1 MDWEFILDWFKI
13 VIIDL
18 TLAGDNA
25 LVIAMAVRTLPSRQ
39 QRIGI
44 IWGSVGAVCIRVI
57 ITFIAAQ
64 VLQLPLVQLAGGIL
78 LLWIAVKLL
87 RQSNGG
93 ETKVRDATTVWQ
105 AVWIIILADL
115 IMSTDNVLAVAGAS
129 EGNFYLLLFGLG
141 LSIPIVVIGAAFVS
155 MLMSRFGWLV
165 LLGAAVL
172 GEVSGKMSLED
183 PFIRHIFGASPKP
196 IEWAVRMSLAVI
208 VVFVGLHLSKQSQP
222 APGSDVIK

>member
-105 AVWIIILADL
+105 AIWIIILADL

-141 LSIPIVVIGAAFVS
+141 LSIPIVVIGAVFVS

-183 PFIRHIFGASPKP
+183 PFIRYIFGASPKP

-222 APGSDVIK
+222 APGSDAIK

>member
-25 LVIAMAVRTLPSRQ
+25 LVIAMAVRTLPSHQ
-39 QRIGI
+39 QRLGI
-44 IWGSVGAVCIRVI
+44 IWGAAGAVCIRVV
-57 ITFIAAQ
+57 ITFVAAR

-78 LLWIAVKLL
+78 LLWIAIKLL
-87 RQSNGG
+87 RQDSSG
-93 ETKVRDATTVWQ
+93 ETKMRDATTLWQ
-105 AVWIIILADL
+105 AIWLIILADL

-129 EGNFYLLLFGLG
+129 EGNFFLLLFGLG
-141 LSIPIVVIGAAFVS
+141 LSIPIVVIGAVFVA

-165 LLGAAVL
+165 FLGAAVL
-172 GEVSGKMSLED
+172 GEVAGKMSLED
-183 PFIRHIFGASPKP
+183 HFITRFFGAAPKG

-208 VVFVGLHLSKQSQP
+208 IVLAGIYLSRQSQP
-222 APGSDVIK
+222 TPGSDVIS

>member
-25 LVIAMAVRTLPSRQ
+25 LVIAMAVRTLPSHQ
-39 QRIGI
+39 QRLGV
-44 IWGSVGAVCIRVI
+44 IWGAAGAVCIRVI
-57 ITFIAAQ
+57 ITFVAAR

-78 LLWIAVKLL
+78 LLWIAIKLL
-87 RQSNGG
+87 RQDSSG
-93 ETKVRDATTVWQ
+93 ETKMRDATTLWQ
-105 AVWIIILADL
+105 AIGLIILADL

-129 EGNFYLLLFGLG
+129 EGNFFLLLFGLG
-141 LSIPIVVIGAAFVS
+141 LSIPIVVIGAVFVA

-165 LLGAAVL
+165 FLGAAVL
-172 GEVSGKMSLED
+172 GEVAGKMGLED
-183 PFIRHIFGASPKP
+183 HFITGIFGAAPKR

-208 VVFVGLHLSKQSQP
+208 IVLAGIYLSRQSQP
-222 APGSDVIK
+222 TPGSDVIS

>member
-1 MDWEFILDWFKI
+1 MDWELILDWFKI

-25 LVIAMAVRTLPSRQ
+25 LVIAMAVQTLPSRQ
-39 QRIGI
+39 QRLGI
-44 IWGSVGAVCIRVI
+44 VWGSIGAVCIRVI

-64 VLQLPLVQLAGGIL
+64 FLQLPLVQLGGGIL

-93 ETKVRDATTVWQ
+93 ETKVRDATTLWQ
-105 AVWIIILADL
+105 AVWVIILADL

-141 LSIPIVVIGAAFVS
+141 LSIPIVVIGAVFVS
-155 MLMSRFGWLV
+155 ILMSRFGWLV
-165 LLGAAVL
+165 LVGAAVL

-183 PFIRHIFGASPKP
+183 HFITNMFGAPPKP
-196 IEWAVRMSLAVI
+196 IEWAVRMSLAGLLVL
-208 VVFVGLHLSKQSQP
+208 VGLFLSKQSQP
-222 APGSDVIK
+222 VPESGVIK

>member
-25 LVIAMAVRTLPSRQ
+25 LVIAMAVRTLPSRR
-39 QRIGI
+39 QRLGI
-44 IWGSVGAVCIRVI
+44 IWGAAGAVCIRVI
-57 ITFIAAQ
+57 ITFVAAR
-64 VLQLPLVQLAGGIL
+64 VLQLPLVQLVGGIL

-87 RQSNGG
+87 RQDSSG
-93 ETKVRDATTVWQ
+93 ETKMRDATTLWQ
-105 AVWIIILADL
+105 AIWIIILADL

-129 EGNFYLLLFGLG
+129 EGNFFLLLFGLG
-141 LSIPIVVIGAAFVS
+141 LSIPIVVIGAVFVA

-165 LLGAAVL
+165 FLGAAVL
-172 GEVSGKMSLED
+172 GEVAGKMSLED
-183 PFIRHIFGASPKP
+183 QFITRIFGAAPKP

-208 VVFVGLHLSKQSQP
+208 LVLAGIYLSRQSQP
-222 APGSDVIK
+222 TPGSDVIS

>member
-25 LVIAMAVRTLPSRQ
+25 LVIAMAVRTLPSHQ
-39 QRIGI
+39 QRLGV
-44 IWGSVGAVCIRVI
+44 IWGAAGAVCIRVI
-57 ITFIAAQ
+57 ITFVAAR

-78 LLWIAVKLL
+78 LLWIAIKLL
-87 RQSNGG
+87 RQDSSG
-93 ETKVRDATTVWQ
+93 ETKMRDATTLWQ
-105 AVWIIILADL
+105 AIWLIILADL

-129 EGNFYLLLFGLG
+129 EGNFFLLLFGLG
-141 LSIPIVVIGAAFVS
+141 LSIPIVVIGAVFVA

-165 LLGAAVL
+165 FLGAAVL
-172 GEVSGKMSLED
+172 GEVAGKMGLED
-183 PFIRHIFGASPKP
+183 HFITGIFGAAPKR

-208 VVFVGLHLSKQSQP
+208 IVLAGIYLSRQSQP
-222 APGSDVIK
+222 TPGSDVIS